1 MDENELKRCEKEIA
15 QDCRKVR
22 RFSFRGTIH
31 EDDDVDDDDDD
42 DDGNDNSDEWVRD
55 LLWYAI

>member
-31 EDDDVDDDDDD
+31 EDDDDDDDDY
-42 DDGNDNSDEWVRD
+42 GNDNSDE
-55 LLWYAI
+55 

>member
-31 EDDDVDDDDDD
+31 EDDDDDDD
-42 DDGNDNSDEWVRD
+42 DDGNDNSDE
-55 LLWYAI
+55 